1 MKLTSREREIAEVLY
16 KEPLISQE
24 ELAQRF
30 GISRSSAAV
39 HISNLMKKGV
49 ILGKGYVFNKKASV
63 VVVGELLLKIMV
75 KQNNE
80 NMQIDTEYG
89 GFSIEM
95 SQALASFG
103 MNTKLLTVLGNDDLG
118 SQILTGLKSREVDI
132 SNVVKDSQYR
142 TPRKIYLNK
151 ALQFSEN
158 IPEEVFAKAIQDR
171 EWVVLNCDWLLVEE
185 PFQELMS
192 KKMISKDEKS
202 PALCA
207 CRFINDEVPDFLNQY
222 ALVVLGVDN
231 FQQLNQFSQAGQR
244 LVQGGTQNCV
254 ITDGSSMILQS
265 SEQTSMD
272 FSLPPNQSFDSR
284 TDLHLFLAGLV
295 YGLSCGY
302 PIRQA
307 LRIAIANACSQEIEN
322 KNM

>member
-24 ELAQRF
+24 ELALRF

-49 ILGKGYVFNKKASV
+49 ILGKGYVFNKKASA
-63 VVVGELLLKIMV
+63 VVVGELLLKIIV
-75 KQNNE
+75 RQKNE
-80 NMQIDTEYG
+80 NKQIDTEYG
-89 GFSIEM
+89 GFSAEM
-95 SQALASFG
+95 SRALASFG
-103 MNTKLLTVLGNDDLG
+103 MNTKLIAVLGNDDLG
-118 SQILTGLKSREVDI
+118 SQILTGLKSQEVDI
-132 SNVVKDSQYR
+132 SNVVKDSKYR
-142 TPRKIYLNK
+142 TARKIYLDK
-151 ALQFSEN
+151 DLQYSEN
-158 IPEEVFAKAIQDR
+158 IPEEVFAKAIETR
-171 EWVVLNCDWLLVEE
+171 EWVMLNCDWLLVEDQY
-185 PFQELMS
+185 QEL
-192 KKMISKDEKS
+192 ISKRIISKEKS

-207 CRFINDEVPDFLNQY
+207 CRFINDEVPEFLSQY

-231 FQQLNQFSQAGQR
+231 FQQLNQFSQAALN
-244 LVQGGTQNCV
+244 LVQGGTQNCI

-265 SEQTSMD
+265 SEQSGMD

-307 LRIAIANACSQEIEN
+307 LRIAIANACSQET
-322 KNM
+322 